1 MGQLRAHLLQDLEG
15 QAEGPEAH
23 NVAPVVR
30 EQDQVQEDLVVNPVV
45 HKEVLAVHNLEALVL
60 EAHHVE
66 VVLARAVLHG
76 VLVQHQSVKSLRN
89 ALFRVR
95 TGFAKQNLRL
105 IQVYSKPLKF
115 RTAPLQSLGVLV
127 RSRMERA
134 IERL

>member
-1 MGQLRAHLLQDLEG
+1 M
-15 QAEGPEAH
+15 
-23 NVAPVVR
+23 APVVR
-30 EQDQVQEDLVVNPVV
+30 EQDQVLEDLVVNLVV
-45 HKEVLAVHNLEALVL
+45 HKEVLAVHNLVALALEVHNLEALAP
-60 EAHHVE
+60 EAHNVE

-76 VLVQHQSVKSLRN
+76 VLVQQQPVKSLRN

-95 TGFAKQNLRL
+95 TGFAKQNLRS

-134 IERL
+134 IGRL